1 MYTPPSGTPKGVRYF
16 EKSLVYIQTI
26 LETYRIVNRERVENT
41 FSLRLVI
48 LFESRFLKKKEKNE
62 YLERKSSRWSK
73 LQDHV
78 DYRATSTV
86 VN

>member
-48 LFESRFLKKKEKNE
+48 LFESRFLKKKEKKMNIWKE
-62 YLERKSSRWSK
+62 KVAGR
-73 LQDHV
+73 
-78 DYRATSTV
+78 
-86 VN
+86 VNYKTTWIIGLLAPW